1 MDKEEEDLNEMS
13 QDNNTNVN
21 RIVREKRKRRSK
33 HDYEGRSFRCPE
45 CGKSYLSMPALT
57 NHRKA
62 KHDYG
67 KFGERKGRGRP
78 RKEPLIINPI
88 DSTEKKFKNFFE
100 KEFRKLIPGE
110 KIDYD
115 QIDLLLK
122 NIVTLYKTHF
132 APLKIEQYHKYPFF
146 NLIFSNWENFQSEY
160 EHYAYDEED
169 NLTPKNPKTIDFVL
183 VMYLKECSTRTC
195 LEYFETILKFVVL
208 FREGI
213 NTIKQNEKEKERE
226 KEVIKDKNRDTKRY
240 TEKYNSQEVPDVCNA
255 IIQEFFE
262 PNCFFGLDTKD
273 LEEIIQHICYWM
285 FNNNYTTSRLTIA

>member
-1 MDKEEEDLNEMS
+1 MDKEEDDLYDMS
-13 QDNNTNVN
+13 QDNNNIN

-57 NHRKA
+57 NHRKS

-110 KIDYD
+110 RIDYD
-115 QIDLLLK
+115 QIDSLLK
-122 NIVTLYKTHF
+122 NIFRIYKFHF
-132 APLKIEQYHKYPFF
+132 ALLKSTDIYHKYPFF
-146 NLIFSNWENFQSEY
+146 DFLLSNWDSNQSEY
-160 EHYAYDEED
+160 EHYAYDEDD
-169 NLTPKNPKTIDFVL
+169 NLSIKNPKTIDFVL
-183 VMYLKECSTRTC
+183 LTYLKECATRTC
-195 LEYFETILKFVVL
+195 LEYFDTILRFVIL

-213 NTIKQNEKEKERE
+213 NIIKMKEKEGIN
-226 KEVIKDKNRDTKRY
+226 KNKDKDIKLF
-240 TEKYNSQEVPDVCNA
+240 TEKYNCEEVPDLCNA
-255 IIQEFFE
+255 IIEEYFDE
-262 PNCFFGLDTKD
+262 NYFFGLDTKD
-273 LEEIIQHICYWM
+273 LAEIIQHICYWM